1 MEDYNIYLVIF
12 SMRIE
17 IYLWYRISRSTR
29 MAAGELLL
37 AVVTIG
43 VIAYLTYVMLY
54 PTRF

>member
-1 MEDYNIYLVIF
+1 
-12 SMRIE
+12 
-17 IYLWYRISRSTR
+17 